1 MAYLTQEK
9 TGQECGEQA
18 SSVNCQASDLL
29 LLAQELCVADAL
41 PDGWES
47 LCPAATLS

>member
-1 MAYLTQEK
+1 MTHSTSSL
-9 TGQECGEQA
+9 ECGEQA
-18 SSVNCQASDLL
+18 ASVNCQASDLL